1 MQRLKHLSDVDRSG
15 CSKNECNEYEYAPH
29 CFVPFGVWKE
39 SIWDILP
46 KASWGQRNTF
56 SGRGDGV
63 HDAVSLVAFE
73 RPDSL

>member
-39 SIWDILP
+39 STWDVLP
-46 KASWGQRNTF
+46 KASWGQCNTF
-56 SGRGDGV
+56 SGRGAECMTLFHWLLLKDPR
-63 HDAVSLVAFE
+63 SL
-73 RPDSL
+73 